1 MLTRLCILARGYSSL
16 GDCFSLVGG
25 GQVLSQSTVVEYSVV
40 APLLKEFISIP

>member
-25 GQVLSQSTVVEYSVV
+25 WTSVITVNSGGIFRGRPFVKRVH
-40 APLLKEFISIP
+40 